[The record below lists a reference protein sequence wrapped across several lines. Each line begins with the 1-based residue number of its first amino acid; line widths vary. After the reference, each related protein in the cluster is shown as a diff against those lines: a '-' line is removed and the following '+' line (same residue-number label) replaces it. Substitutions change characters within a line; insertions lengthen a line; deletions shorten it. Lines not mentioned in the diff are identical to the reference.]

1 MLPEDMMSAAG
12 NVFVVSIPR
21 TVCMKGSSS
30 TGQAAPES
38 PDAAALRAGSAP
50 AALPDFRLLFESAP
64 GLYLALRNDPPC
76 FTIVGASN
84 AYLAATLTERSAVL
98 GRGLFEVF
106 PDDPDDPAADG
117 ARNLRVSLMRVV
129 ATRAADTMA
138 VQKYAIRRPDDSGF
152 EERFWSPVNSPVM
165 AGDGSFEFIIHRVQ
179 DVTEFVRLKQ
189 LGSEQSRLTSE
200 LQERANAMEAEVMMR
215 AQQLQKANEKLR
227 DANQH
232 LDELD
237 RAKTAFFNNIS
248 HEFRTPLTLI
258 LGLVEAALEHPDGA
272 LEGAELVTVNRN
284 AERLLRLVNNLL
296 EFARLEAGRIETA
309 FEPVELSSLTTD
321 IASNFRSLI
330 ERAGLAFRVSCPPLS
345 QPVYV
350 DRQQWEKILLNLIS
364 NAYKFT
370 LSGEIAVTLAERG
383 DRVVLQVKDTG
394 LGIAASEMPRL
405 FERFHRIT
413 TRSGRSFEGS
423 GIGLALVR
431 EFVTLHGG
439 TIEVDSVEGRG
450 SSFNILIPTGSA
462 HLPQDRV
469 APARLQVAD
478 GASPTPKGID
488 VSSWLSVAEAGE
500 VSIPAVVPT
509 DNARILVVDD
519 NADMRAYLTRLLERH
534 WRVETAVDGLVAVAA
549 ARANPPDLI
558 LSDIMM
564 PGLDGFGLLK
574 ELRRDERLA
583 SVPVILLSARAGE
596 EALIEGLDTGAD
608 DYLVKPFSARELFSR
623 VRTHLEMS
631 RTRRAAAET
640 AAALAEM
647 RARLLHDI
655 ERKNR
660 ELAAFSYSVSHDLRA
675 PLRSIDGFSQA
686 LLEDYEHQLEP
697 KAVDYLNRVRAA
709 GQQMGLLIDDLLR
722 LSRVER
728 SEMVLTPIDLSR
740 KVADIC
746 AELRR
751 QHPAREISL
760 RIEAGLE
767 AQGDARLLRIALAN
781 LLGNAWK
788 FTAHAAEAVVS
799 FGSEVHDGATAFYVR
814 DNGAGF
820 DMNYA
825 GNLFQPFQR
834 LHTVTEYP
842 GTGIGL
848 ATVQRIIERHGGT
861 VWAEGKPG
869 VGATFYFTLP
879 SSRTGLAVTG

>member
-1 MLPEDMMSAAG
+1 
-12 NVFVVSIPR
+12 
-21 TVCMKGSSS
+21 MKGSSS
-30 TGQAAPES
+30 TEQAARES
-38 PDAAALRAGSAP
+38 PVDAALRDGSAP
-50 AALPDFRLLFESAP
+50 AALPDFRLLFEATP
-64 GLYLALRNDPPC
+64 GLYLALRNDPPR

-84 AYLAATLTERSAVL
+84 AYLTATLTERSAVL

-106 PDDPDDPAADG
+106 PDNPDDPAADG

-138 VQKYAIRRPDDSGF
+138 VQKYDIRRPDDSGF
-152 EERFWSPVNSPVM
+152 DERFWSPVNSPVI
-165 AGDGSFEFIIHRVQ
+165 AGDGSFDFIVHRVQ

-189 LGSEQSRLTSE
+189 LGNEQSRLTSE

-258 LGLVEAALEHPDGA
+258 LGLIEEALDRPGGR
-272 LEGAELVTVNRN
+272 LEGQALAAVNRN

-296 EFARLEAGRIETA
+296 EFARLEAGRIETV
-309 FEPVELSSLTTD
+309 FEPVDLSSLTAD

-383 DRVVLQVKDTG
+383 DRVMLQVADTG
-394 LGIAASEMPRL
+394 IGIAANEMPRL

-413 TRSGRSFEGS
+413 GSSGRSFEGS

-450 SSFNILIPTGSA
+450 SSFNISIPTGSA

-469 APARLQVAD
+469 APTRLQMAD
-478 GASPTPKGID
+478 GESPAPKVID
-488 VSSWLSVAEAGE
+488 PSSWLPIANAGE
-500 VSIPAVVPT
+500 DSIPAGAPT

-534 WRVETAVDGLVAVAA
+534 WRVETAVDGLAAVIA
-549 ARANPPDLI
+549 ARDNPPDLI
-558 LSDIMM
+558 LSDVMM

-574 ELRRDERLA
+574 QLRRDDRLA
-583 SVPVILLSARAGE
+583 ALPVILLSARAGE

-631 RTRRAAAET
+631 RIRRAATQT
-640 AAALAEM
+640 AAALAET
-647 RARLLHDI
+647 RAMLLVDI
-655 ERKNR
+655 ERKNK

-686 LLEDYEHQLEP
+686 LLEDYGHQLDP
-697 KAVDYLNRVRAA
+697 TAVDYLDRVRAA
-709 GQQMGLLIDDLLR
+709 AQRMGLLIDDLLH
-722 LSRVER
+722 LSRIER
-728 SEMVLTPIDLSR
+728 SELMLAPIDLSC

-751 QHPAREISL
+751 QHPAREVSI

-767 AQGDARLLRIALAN
+767 AQVDARLMQIALEN

-788 FTAHAAEAVVS
+788 FTAHVAEAVIT
-799 FGSEVHDGATAFYVR
+799 FGREVHDGEMSFYVR

-820 DMNYA
+820 DMKYA
-825 GNLFQPFQR
+825 DNLFKPFQR
-834 LHTVTEYP
+834 LHAEAEYP

-848 ATVQRIIERHGGT
+848 ATVQRIIERHGGRIR
-861 VWAEGKPG
+861 AEGKPG
-869 VGATFYFTLP
+869 VGATFHFTLP
-879 SSRTGLAVTG
+879 SSRTGLAFTG